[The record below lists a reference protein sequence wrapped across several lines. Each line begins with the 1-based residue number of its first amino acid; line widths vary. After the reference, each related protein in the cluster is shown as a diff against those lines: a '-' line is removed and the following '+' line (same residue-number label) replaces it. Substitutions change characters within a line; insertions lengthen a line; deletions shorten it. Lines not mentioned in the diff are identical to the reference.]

1 MKFKIT
7 VLTLFIGFITYAQ
20 TTIKGKAVDK
30 EGIPLYG
37 VSIILKNTKYFSDFT
52 GEFSLKYSG
61 EYPVDLHFTYVGFNS
76 QTITLYKE
84 GDGKNVLVQLLE
96 PKSNSL
102 TQVVVAA
109 SRKAEKKIETPVTIE
124 TFSSS
129 QIKNGTA
136 ADFYNGLEN
145 IKETQFNAGS
155 LLQKSVNTRGFGTP
169 NNGRFLQLVDGAES
183 TVPAL
188 NANIGNFMGL
198 NELDVESVEVLP
210 GTSSALYGANA
221 FNGMLFMNSISP
233 FKKQGVSAYYKRGV
247 TNQNVA
253 GTNFYDDFGLRLGV
267 KFNKKI
273 AAKLNVNY
281 FAGTDWLANDQT
293 NHGVV
298 PGVFTKDQYHDGINS
313 YGDEN
318 IRNIPGAA
326 GIVNRTGYRELD
338 LTDGKVKTIKL
349 DASLHFK
356 PTETFD
362 IVIQQKMT
370 IGTTGYMDTGT
381 KYAFKDFLLA
391 QSKVELKSKNFT
403 SRSYVTFNDAGNS
416 YSLTRAAI
424 NLNNASKSDNV
435 WFDDYARAFS
445 VFYVSDVDPN
455 KDLVSKNNAYT
466 AARKYAD
473 YNDTSGNATLGAATG
488 LKRLVP
494 GTLAYQQ
501 ALSKSQQE
509 VDAKSGSKLK
519 DQSAFANQDL
529 NYNFRDLIKFAEIQ
543 IGGTF
548 RLNYLNS
555 QGTLFTDKDAPI
567 TYSQYGAYTQVEK
580 QLLDERLKL
589 TGSLRYDKVHGLEGN
604 FLPRISSNLSLGEK
618 RQHNLRASYQTGFR
632 NPTSQ
637 DLYTGSDY
645 GLITLLGSGVDNIAR
660 YKENIVK
667 DGVTYNFTGEDIYNK
682 SYSYNSVL
690 GFSTFLLSGGAIAD
704 AFALLKLQKI
714 ELVKPE
720 KIQSFELGY
729 RATIEGFSIDV
740 NGFLNKY
747 SNFIYS
753 KRVVLPFYND
763 PSGVSGATA
772 LRDNDFKSFQVYTNA
787 TTNIETRGAGIG
799 IDKNFGKFNIN
810 ASYNFAQ
817 LMDYDTTSD
826 PDFEPDFNT
835 PKHKVKLSLGHP
847 KVLKNFGFN
856 TNLRWNSEYVWE
868 SPFADGVIPSTVV
881 IDAQINLTLPSLKG
895 IFKIGANNMLGKD
908 YYQVIGAGL
917 IGQQYYASFTYN
929 L

>member
-1 MKFKIT
+1 MKFRIT
-7 VLTLFIGFITYAQ
+7 VLTFFIGFITYAQ
-20 TTIKGKAVDK
+20 SSIKGKVVDK

-37 VSIILKNTKYFSDFT
+37 VSVVLKNTKYFSDFT
-52 GEFSLKYSG
+52 GEFNVKYSG
-61 EYPVDLHFTYVGFNS
+61 EYPVDIHFTYVGFNS
-76 QTITLYKE
+76 QTKTLYKE

-96 PKSNSL
+96 PKSNTL

-221 FNGMLFMNSISP
+221 FNGLLFMNSISP

-281 FAGTDWLANDQT
+281 FSGTDWLADDQT
-293 NHGVV
+293 NQGVI
-298 PGVFTKDQYHDGINS
+298 PGVFAKDQYHDGINS

-318 IRNIPGAA
+318 IKNIPGAA
-326 GIVNRTGYRELD
+326 EIVNRTGYRELD

-370 IGTTGYMDTGT
+370 IGTTAYMDTGT
-381 KYAFKDFLLA
+381 KYAFKDFLLS

-403 SRSYVTFNDAGNS
+403 SRSYATFNDAGNS
-416 YSLTRAAI
+416 YSLTRAAL
-424 NLNNASKSDNV
+424 NLNNASKSDDV
-435 WFDDYARAFS
+435 WFRDYEIAFS
-445 VFYVSDVDPN
+445 KFYNPSIDN
-455 KDLVSKNNAYT
+455 RNEAYT
-466 AARKYAD
+466 ASRKYAD
-473 YNDTSGNATLGAATG
+473 FNDKSGNTDLGDATG

-494 GTLAYQQ
+494 GTLAFQR
-501 ALSKSQQE
+501 ALSKSQQD
-509 VDAKSGSKLK
+509 VDPKSGSKLH

-543 IGGTF
+543 IGGTY

-555 QGTLFTDKDAPI
+555 EGTLFTDKDAPI
-567 TYSQYGAYTQVEK
+567 TYGQYGAYTQIEK

-589 TGSLRYDKVHGLEGN
+589 TGSVRYDKVHGLDGN
-604 FLPRISSNLSLGEK
+604 FSPRISSNLSLGEK
-618 RQHNLRASYQTGFR
+618 SQHNLRASYQTGFR

-637 DLYTGSDY
+637 DLYSGSDY
-645 GLITLLGSGVDNIAR
+645 GLITLLGSGVDNVTR

-704 AFALLKLQKI
+704 AIGLLKLEKVD
-714 ELVKPE
+714 LVKPE
-720 KIQSFELGY
+720 RVQSFELGY
-729 RATIEGFSIDV
+729 RATIAGISFDV
-740 NGFLNKY
+740 NGYLNKY
-747 SNFIYS
+747 SDFIYS
-753 KRVVLPFYND
+753 KRVVHVFYND
-763 PSGVSGATA
+763 PTGFLGASA
-772 LRDNDFKSFQVYTNA
+772 LDKNDFKAYQVYTNA
-787 TTNIETRGAGIG
+787 NTSIETRGVGVG
-799 IDKNFGKFNIN
+799 LDKDFGKFHIN

-826 PDFEPDFNT
+826 PGFEPDFNT
-835 PKHKVKLSLGHP
+835 PKHKAKLSLGHP

-856 TNLRWNSEYVWE
+856 TNLRWNSEYKWN
-868 SPFADGVIPSTVV
+868 SSFASGIIPSTVV
-881 IDAQINLTLPSLKG
+881 VDAQINVTLPSLKG
-895 IFKIGANNMLGKD
+895 MFKIGANNMLGKD